1 MSEALPDTLRPRE
14 RILLAAR
21 DLFHRHGL
29 RGVGV
34 ETIAEAAGTNKMTLY
49 RHFDSKDDLI
59 IAYLRGIAA
68 EVDEMWRDI
77 DRDHPGDMHGQ
88 LKAWLVYA
96 EECVTADDRGCDLAN
111 AACELT
117 DDDHP
122 GRRIIEDLK
131 SDHRNRLAEL
141 CGRAG
146 IPQPEVLADTL
157 TLLLEGA
164 RISRQTSGSTGPSSK
179 FIATAE
185 KVIESFV
192 ARSSSKAPSAK
203 EASAREVAAKAK
215 LPATRLAVTRPAAT
229 KPAAKR
235 AVQKRA

>member
-1 MSEALPDTLRPRE
+1 MSEALPDTLRPRQ

-77 DRDHPGDMHGQ
+77 ERDHPGDMQGQ
-88 LKAWLVYA
+88 LQAWLVCA

-111 AACELT
+111 AAVELT

-122 GRRIIEDLK
+122 GRRIIEELK
-131 SDHRNRLAEL
+131 SNHRNRLAEL
-141 CGRAG
+141 CRRAG
-146 IPQPEVLADTL
+146 ISQPEVLADTL

-164 RISRQTSGSTGPSSK
+164 RVSRQTVGSRGPSSN
-179 FIATAE
+179 FIRTAE
-185 KVIESFV
+185 KVIESFM
-192 ARSSSKAPSAK
+192 ARSSSKEPSSSKA
-203 EASAREVAAKAK
+203 AAAKTAAK
-215 LPATRLAVTRPAAT
+215 TKLSGTRLA
-229 KPAAKR
+229 AKR
-235 AVQKRA
+235 VLHKRA